1 VFLGAKTAI
10 CNRPCDVVVKFYIM
24 LSDIQPAKPHTKAGS
39 QTGPRLPHYPG
50 IDCAMTRKA
59 HGAEISMTVQ
69 PLANE
74 EIMEMFSLL
83 SVVLEK
89 LDATLVHLT
98 VFGSV
103 SASAA
108 GMEAMRQV
116 FGNLDWPVTW
126 VEGAACDG
134 GPIAGI
140 HVFALTG
147 SSVKRI
153 VKDGLVVGSV
163 IEDETM
169 RQCLLGGM
177 GPGQIGSGRAE
188 QTRETLQN
196 MEEALA
202 QAGFSFGDVVRTW
215 FYLDNLL
222 SWYGDFNQVRTHAY
236 SQIQFRTGSLPTST
250 GISGRNPRGTA
261 LTAAAWAVQP
271 LAPSVHVEEVAS
283 PLQCPAPTYGSSFSR
298 AMEISSACDRRLLVS
313 GTASIAPDGKSLW
326 KGDVHKQVDQTM
338 KVVESI
344 LHSRKFSFSDLTCA
358 TAYFKHPTDVQAFK
372 EWCSARDLS
381 SLPVVLANCGICRDD
396 LLFEFEADCV
406 IPKTKL

>member
-1 VFLGAKTAI
+1 M
-10 CNRPCDVVVKFYIM
+10 M
-24 LSDIQPAKPHTKAGS
+24 LSDIQLAKPHSEASS
-39 QTGPRLPHYPG
+39 QTDPCLPHYPG
-50 IDCAMTRKA
+50 IDCAMTRKG
-59 HGAEISMTVQ
+59 HGSEISMTVK
-69 PLANE
+69 PLANGG
-74 EIMEMFSLL
+74 IMEMFSRLA
-83 SVVLEK
+83 VALEE
-89 LDATLVHLT
+89 LDATIVHLM

-103 SASAA
+103 NASAA
-108 GMEAMRQV
+108 GMEAMRQL

-126 VEGAACDG
+126 IEGAACNG

-163 IEDETM
+163 IEDGAM

-177 GPGQIGSGRAE
+177 VPGQIGSCRSE
-188 QTRETLQN
+188 QTRETLKN

-202 QAGFSFGDVVRTW
+202 QAGFSFGDIVRTW

-236 SQIQFRTGSLPTST
+236 SQIQFRTGSLPAST
-250 GISGRNPRGTA
+250 GISARNPTGTA

-271 LAPSVHVEEVAS
+271 LNLSVHIEEVAS
-283 PLQCPAPTYGSSFSR
+283 PLQCPAPIYGSSFSR
-298 AMEISSACDRRLLVS
+298 AMEISFACGRRLFIS
-313 GTASIAPDGKSLW
+313 GTASIAPDGQTLW
-326 KGDVHKQVDQTM
+326 KGDVHKQVNQTM

-344 LHSRKFSFSDLTCA
+344 LRSREFSFSDLTRA
-358 TAYFKHPTDVQAFK
+358 TAYFKHQAGIQAFK
-372 EWCSARDLS
+372 EWCAARDLS

-406 IPKTKL
+406 IPKTRL

>member
-1 VFLGAKTAI
+1 M
-10 CNRPCDVVVKFYIM
+10 P
-24 LSDIQPAKPHTKAGS
+24 SDIQLAKPHSKAGL
-39 QTGPRLPHYPG
+39 QTDPRLPHYPG
-50 IDCAMTRKA
+50 IDCAMTQKA
-59 HGAEISMTVQ
+59 HGAEISMTVK

-74 EIMEMFSLL
+74 GIMETFSRLA
-83 SVVLEK
+83 VVLQE
-89 LDATLVHLT
+89 LDATVVQLM

-103 SASAA
+103 NASAT
-108 GMEAMRQV
+108 GMAAMRQL

-126 VEGAACDG
+126 IEGAACDG

-140 HVFALTG
+140 HVFALRG

-153 VKDGLVVGSV
+153 VKDGHVVGSV
-163 IEDETM
+163 IEDETI

-177 GPGQIGSGRAE
+177 GPGQIGSSRTE

-222 SWYGDFNQVRTHAY
+222 SWYGEFNQVRTHAY
-236 SQIQFRTGSLPTST
+236 SQIQFRTGSLPAST

-271 LAPSVHVEEVAS
+271 LNPSVHVEEVAS
-283 PLQCPAPTYGSSFSR
+283 PLQCPAPAYGSSFSR
-298 AMEISSACDRRLLVS
+298 AMEISSAYGRRLLVS
-313 GTASIAPDGKSLW
+313 GTASIALEGQTLW
-326 KGDVHKQVDQTM
+326 KEDVNKQVSQTM
-338 KVVESI
+338 KVVEAI
-344 LHSRKFSFSDLTCA
+344 LHSRKFSFSDLTRA
-358 TAYFKHPTDVQAFK
+358 TAYFKHEAGIQAFK
-372 EWCSARDLS
+372 EWCAANDLS
-381 SLPVVLANCGICRDD
+381 DMPVVLAHCGICRDD
-396 LLFEFEADCV
+396 LLFELEADCV

>member
-1 VFLGAKTAI
+1 
-10 CNRPCDVVVKFYIM
+10 M
-24 LSDIQPAKPHTKAGS
+24 SSDIQPAKPHLKAGL

-59 HGAEISMTVQ
+59 HGSEISVTVK

-74 EIMEMFSLL
+74 GIMEMFSRLA
-83 SVVLEK
+83 VVLEK
-89 LDATLVHLT
+89 LDATIVHLM

-103 SASAA
+103 NASVA
-108 GMEAMRQV
+108 GMEAMRQL
-116 FGNLDWPVTW
+116 FGKLDWPVTW

-134 GPIAGI
+134 GLIAGI

-147 SSVKRI
+147 SGVKRI
-153 VKDGLVVGSV
+153 MKDGYVVGSV
-163 IEDETM
+163 IEDGAM

-177 GPGQIGSGRAE
+177 GPRQICSCRAE

-196 MEEALA
+196 MEGALA
-202 QAGFSFGDVVRTW
+202 QAGFSFGDIVRTW

-236 SQIQFRTGSLPTST
+236 SQIQFRTGSLPAST
-250 GISGRNPRGTA
+250 GISGQNPNGTA

-271 LAPSVHVEEVAS
+271 LNPSVRVEEVAS

-298 AMEISSACDRRLLVS
+298 AMEISFACGRRLFVS
-313 GTASIAPDGKSLW
+313 GTASIAPDGQTLW
-326 KGDVHKQVDQTM
+326 KEDMHKQVNQTM

-344 LHSRKFSFSDLTCA
+344 LHSRGFSFSDLTRA
-358 TAYFKHPTDVQAFK
+358 TAYFRRQAGIQAFK
-372 EWCSARDLS
+372 EWCAARDLS
-381 SLPVVLANCGICRDD
+381 SLPVILANCGICRDD

>member
-1 VFLGAKTAI
+1 MM
-10 CNRPCDVVVKFYIM
+10 P
-24 LSDIQPAKPHTKAGS
+24 SDIQFTKPHSKAGL
-39 QTGPRLPHYPG
+39 QTDSRLPHHPG
-50 IDCAMTRKA
+50 IDCAVTRKA
-59 HGAEISMTVQ
+59 HGSEISVTVK

-74 EIMEMFSLL
+74 GVMEMFSRLA
-83 SVVLEK
+83 VVLKE
-89 LDATLVHLT
+89 LDATIVHLM

-103 SASAA
+103 NASAA

-153 VKDGLVVGSV
+153 VQDGHVVGSV
-163 IEDETM
+163 IEDEAM
-169 RQCLLGGM
+169 RQCFLGGM
-177 GPGQIGSGRAE
+177 GPGQISSSRAE

-196 MEEALA
+196 MEEVLA
-202 QAGFSFGDVVRTW
+202 QSGFSFGDVVRTW

-236 SQIQFRTGSLPTST
+236 SKIQFRTGSLPAST
-250 GISGRNPRGTA
+250 GISGRNPNGAA

-271 LAPSVHVEEVAS
+271 LNSSVHVEEVAS
-283 PLQCPAPTYGSSFSR
+283 PLQCPAPVYGSSFSR
-298 AMEISSACDRRLLVS
+298 AMEISSACSRRLLVS
-313 GTASIAPDGKSLW
+313 GTASIAPDGKTLW
-326 KGDVHKQVDQTM
+326 KSDVDKQVSQTM
-338 KVVESI
+338 KVVEAI
-344 LHSRKFSFSDLTCA
+344 LHSRKLSLSDLTRA
-358 TAYFKHPTDVQAFK
+358 TAYFKHPADVQAFK
-372 EWCSARDLS
+372 EWCATHDLS
-381 SLPVVLANCGICRDD
+381 NLPVVLANCGICRDD

-406 IPKTKL
+406 IPKIKL

>member
-1 VFLGAKTAI
+1 MM
-10 CNRPCDVVVKFYIM
+10 P
-24 LSDIQPAKPHTKAGS
+24 SDIQLAKPHPKAGL
-39 QTGPRLPHYPG
+39 QTGPRLPHHPG

-59 HGAEISMTVQ
+59 HGSEISMTVK

-74 EIMEMFSLL
+74 GIMETFSRLA
-83 SVVLEK
+83 VVLQE
-89 LDATLVHLT
+89 LDATIVQLM

-103 SASAA
+103 NASAA
-108 GMEAMRQV
+108 GMAAMRQL

-147 SSVKRI
+147 SGVKRI

-177 GPGQIGSGRAE
+177 GPGQIGSNRTE

-196 MEEALA
+196 MGEALA

-222 SWYGDFNQVRTHAY
+222 SWYGEFNQVRTHAY
-236 SQIQFRTGSLPTST
+236 SQIQFRTGSLPAST

-271 LAPSVHVEEVAS
+271 LNPSVHAEEVAS

-298 AMEISSACDRRLLVS
+298 AMEISFAHGRRLFVS
-313 GTASIAPDGKSLW
+313 GTASIAPDGQTLW
-326 KGDVHKQVDQTM
+326 KGDVNKQVNQAM

-344 LHSRKFSFSDLTCA
+344 LHSREFSFSDLTRA
-358 TAYFKHPTDVQAFK
+358 TAYFKRHADIQAFK
-372 EWCSARDLS
+372 EWCAARDLS

>member
-1 VFLGAKTAI
+1 
-10 CNRPCDVVVKFYIM
+10 M
-24 LSDIQPAKPHTKAGS
+24 MSSDIQLAKPHPKAGL
-39 QTGPRLPHYPG
+39 QTDSRLPHYPG
-50 IDCAMTRKA
+50 IDYTVMPKVR
-59 HGAEISMTVQ
+59 GSEISMTVK
-69 PLANE
+69 PLASGG
-74 EIMEMFSLL
+74 IMEMFSRLA
-83 SVVLEK
+83 VVLEE
-89 LDATLVHLT
+89 LDATIVHLM

-103 SASAA
+103 NASAA
-108 GMEAMRQV
+108 GMEAMRQL

-126 VEGAACDG
+126 VEGAVCDG

-147 SSVKRI
+147 SGVKRI

-163 IEDETM
+163 IEDGAM

-177 GPGQIGSGRAE
+177 GPGQICSCRAE

-222 SWYGDFNQVRTHAY
+222 SWYGEFNQVRTRAY
-236 SQIQFRTGSLPTST
+236 SQIQFRTGSLPAST
-250 GISGRNPRGTA
+250 GISARNPKGTA
-261 LTAAAWAVQP
+261 LTTAAWAVQP
-271 LAPSVHVEEVAS
+271 LSPSVHVEEVAS
-283 PLQCPAPTYGSSFSR
+283 PLQCPAPAYGSSFSR
-298 AMEISSACDRRLLVS
+298 AMEVSFACDRRLFIS
-313 GTASIAPDGKSLW
+313 GTASIAPDGQTLW
-326 KGDVHKQVDQTM
+326 KGDVHKQVNQTM

-344 LHSRKFSFSDLTCA
+344 LHSRGFSFLDLTRA
-358 TAYFKHPTDVQAFK
+358 TAYFKRQADIQAFE
-372 EWCSARDLS
+372 EWCTARGLF

-406 IPKTKL
+406 ISKTKL

>member
-1 VFLGAKTAI
+1 MM
-10 CNRPCDVVVKFYIM
+10 P
-24 LSDIQPAKPHTKAGS
+24 SDIQLAKPHSKAGL
-39 QTGPRLPHYPG
+39 QVVPRLPHYPG

-59 HGAEISMTVQ
+59 HGSEISVTVK

-74 EIMEMFSLL
+74 GIMEMFSRLA
-83 SVVLEK
+83 VVLKE
-89 LDATLVHLT
+89 LDATIVHLM
-98 VFGSV
+98 VFGPIN
-103 SASAA
+103 ANAA
-108 GMEAMRQV
+108 GMEAMRQL

-147 SSVKRI
+147 SDVKRI
-153 VKDGLVVGSV
+153 VKDGQVVGSV
-163 IEDETM
+163 IEDEEM

-177 GPGQIGSGRAE
+177 GPRQICSCRAE

-202 QAGFSFGDVVRTW
+202 QVGFSFGDVVRTW

-222 SWYGDFNQVRTHAY
+222 SWYGDFNQARTHAY
-236 SQIQFRTGSLPTST
+236 SQIQFRTGSLPAST
-250 GISGRNPRGTA
+250 GISGQNPRGTA

-271 LAPSVHVEEVAS
+271 LHPSVHVEEVAS
-283 PLQCPAPTYGSSFSR
+283 PLQCPAPAYGSSFSR
-298 AMEISSACDRRLLVS
+298 AMEISSAGSRRLLVS
-313 GTASIAPDGKSLW
+313 GTASIAPDGQTLW
-326 KGDVHKQVDQTM
+326 KGDVNKQVNQTM

-344 LHSRKFSFSDLTCA
+344 LHSRKFSFSDLTRA
-358 TAYFKHPTDVQAFK
+358 TAYFKHQAGIQAFK
-372 EWCSARDLS
+372 EWCAAHDLS
-381 SLPVVLANCGICRDD
+381 DLPVVLANCGICRDD
-396 LLFEFEADCV
+396 LLFELEADCV

>member
-1 VFLGAKTAI
+1 MM
-10 CNRPCDVVVKFYIM
+10 P
-24 LSDIQPAKPHTKAGS
+24 SDIQLAKPHSKAGL
-39 QTGPRLPHYPG
+39 QTDPRLPHHPG

-59 HGAEISMTVQ
+59 HGSEISVTVK

-74 EIMEMFSLL
+74 GIMETFSRLA
-83 SVVLEK
+83 VVLKE
-89 LDATLVHLT
+89 LDATIVHLMA
-98 VFGSV
+98 FGSV
-103 SASAA
+103 NASVA
-108 GMEAMRQV
+108 GMEAMRQL

-147 SSVKRI
+147 SGVKRI
-153 VKDGLVVGSV
+153 VKDGHVVGSV
-163 IEDETM
+163 IEDGAM

-177 GPGQIGSGRAE
+177 GPGQICSCRAE

-202 QAGFSFGDVVRTW
+202 QAGFSLGDIVRTW

-236 SQIQFRTGSLPTST
+236 SKIQFRTGSLPAST
-250 GISGRNPRGTA
+250 GISARNPRGTA

-271 LAPSVHVEEVAS
+271 LNPSVHVEEVAS

-298 AMEISSACDRRLLVS
+298 AMEISSVCGRRLFVS
-313 GTASIAPDGKSLW
+313 GTASIAPDGQTLW
-326 KGDVHKQVDQTM
+326 KGDVHKQVNQAM

-344 LHSRKFSFSDLTCA
+344 LHSRKFSFSDLTRA
-358 TAYFKHPTDVQAFK
+358 TAYFKHQAGIQAFK
-372 EWCSARDLS
+372 EWCAAHDLS
-381 SLPVVLANCGICRDD
+381 NLPVVLANCGICRDA